1 VSARTTALATI
12 VQIAFWPL
20 ARLAWWSGLLA
31 GTLVAIA
38 YALAV
43 AVEAAESIHRTIAE
57 RQAVETLTRL
67 GLDVL
72 ETWSGSDG
80 TRVQLPLSHPGPP
93 RDVVGA
99 IGATLLPWALTLL
112 PRRWFR

>member
-1 VSARTTALATI
+1 VPARATALATTMRA
-12 VQIAFWPL
+12 AFWPL
-20 ARLAWWSGLLA
+20 AHLAWWSGLLA

-57 RQAVETLTRL
+57 RQAVETFTRL
-67 GLDVL
+67 DLDVL

-80 TRVQLPLSHPGPP
+80 TRAPLPLSLPGPS
-93 RDVVGA
+93 RDVVGVM
-99 IGATLLPWALTLL
+99 GATLLPWAFTRL
-112 PRRWFR
+112 PRFWMR

>member
-1 VSARTTALATI
+1 MSAQAAAMATTM
-12 VQIAFWPL
+12 QSAFWPL

-67 GLDVL
+67 GLDVF
-72 ETWSGSDG
+72 ETWSRSDSI
-80 TRVQLPLSHPGPP
+80 RAQLPLSLPEPSK
-93 RDVVGA
+93 DVVGVL
-99 IGATLLPWALTLL
+99 GATLLPWALAWM
-112 PRRWFR
+112 PRRWLR